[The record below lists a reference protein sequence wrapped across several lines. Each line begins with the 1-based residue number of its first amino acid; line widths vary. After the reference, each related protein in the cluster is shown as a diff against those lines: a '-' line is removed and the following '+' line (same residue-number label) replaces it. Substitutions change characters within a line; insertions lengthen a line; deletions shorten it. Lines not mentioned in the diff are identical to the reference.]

1 MSFLLPVV
9 EDGVVVVGMGVSM
22 DRRVAEDAKDT
33 VVIDEEERRFLCLVE
48 VRKFLRLLIDGF
60 IFLTFSLFE
69 ASQREKKRSWM
80 KIMRGNNSWRRKD

>member
-1 MSFLLPVV
+1 MFPGGSSTCTEDEEPFLLPVV

-60 IFLTFSLFE
+60 IFLTFFVLKSLSE
-69 ASQREKKRSWM
+69 KRSDP
-80 KIMRGNNSWRRKD
+80 G